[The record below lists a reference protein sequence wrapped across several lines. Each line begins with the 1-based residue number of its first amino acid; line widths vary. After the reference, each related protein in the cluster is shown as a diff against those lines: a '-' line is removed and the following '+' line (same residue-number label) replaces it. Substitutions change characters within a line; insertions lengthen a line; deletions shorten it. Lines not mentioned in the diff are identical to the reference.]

1 MSHNQSDLAQ
11 SNNDDDSI
19 DLIDLFAVLL
29 KNKVLIIVITLLSML
44 GVLAFSLI
52 SLVLPPES
60 SPLPNKYTPKAHMLI
75 NDASSSG
82 GGMSSMLAS
91 SGLGSLASMAG
102 VNVPGG
108 STYSALAVFL
118 ASSDSF
124 LDLLIEEFDL
134 VKRYKI
140 EKSPKANTR
149 KALKEALS
157 ASFDDDSGVF
167 TIKFTDTDPVFAQKV
182 VNYAVAYMEKRF
194 TDMGLDKN
202 KLQKE
207 NLEVNIKSTYDEII
221 RLEEESQKL
230 NRTAERGAF
239 TANGS
244 SLVLES
250 TRIKREIAAQEAV
263 YTQLKTQYE
272 LLKVT
277 MASESPV
284 FQILEYAEVPD
295 LKSGP
300 SRGML
305 CIIVSAAGFF
315 LSVFLAFLLNAIQN
329 IRKDPDAMA
338 RLRGKKRS

>member
-1 MSHNQSDLAQ
+1 MGALMSGSNSPTETENNENQE
-11 SNNDDDSI
+11 I

-134 VKRYKI
+134 VARYEV

-157 ASFDDDSGVF
+157 ASFDDDS
-167 TIKFTDTDPVFAQKV
+167 
-182 VNYAVAYMEKRF
+182 
-194 TDMGLDKN
+194 
-202 KLQKE
+202 
-207 NLEVNIKSTYDEII
+207 
-221 RLEEESQKL
+221 
-230 NRTAERGAF
+230 ERASFKAF
-239 TANGS
+239 RVRS
-244 SLVLES
+244 SFCF
-250 TRIKREIAAQEAV
+250 I
-263 YTQLKTQYE
+263 
-272 LLKVT
+272 
-277 MASESPV
+277 
-284 FQILEYAEVPD
+284 
-295 LKSGP
+295 
-300 SRGML
+300 
-305 CIIVSAAGFF
+305 
-315 LSVFLAFLLNAIQN
+315 
-329 IRKDPDAMA
+329 
-338 RLRGKKRS
+338 